1 MNNIDVVS
9 GQKISL
15 NVKTI
20 DDVEFAEKGND
31 LLVKMPDEETSLY
44 LKNFFLAAATEVP
57 PMLTYSD
64 GSVISA
70 AEITGKID
78 DFDPSIIAP
87 AAGGGSASS
96 SGGAGF
102 DAYADDGI
110 GNGISTENLLEA
122 TELEFELETVE
133 RSEVVEQTIN
143 VDDLDPCS
151 ELFDVRVAA
160 YRAAFPDQKS
170 DDGDKYGFSEGSI
183 LAGDHIPSSGDAQYS
198 VGQADRNN
206 DIIDANDFE
215 NGQNWLVGDIY
226 KEITDRDNFDLEVS
240 YSGSEATDNPNAT
253 PIFSDKLIADD
264 ATTLIVGDM
273 LVVNNSDI
281 NAKASIDLTVEPMVD
296 ASLPVSF
303 VPEDKIYSNIEFNSF
318 NDSIVGGVN
327 TTTMIGDIAYIS
339 NNSELGDEDGE
350 DLNNNKAS
358 LTASLSFSAN
368 TQALTNNEFNT
379 YNDIIDGTAGLH
391 DQLIVGDGAAG
402 NERLEGN
409 GEVVQWTD
417 MTISNSISLSASM
430 GNDISGNEFYQNND
444 LLTGGDGNDIIVGDA
459 YLEAGQLPDDLLSPS
474 HTEPSRLDLDT
485 SISLSSRGSFEIG
498 NEPGVYIPLEGGV
511 IEDNFFST
519 FNDIID
525 GGAGSDTLVGDSF
538 MENNLTNGEIYRNP
552 PEVVLQAEL
561 NVGIVNE
568 VPSDIFNDI
577 STGEFDEFYTIPGIV
592 RNNTASEFNDIIR
605 GDDGTG
611 IDDGNQNDL
620 IVGDMLVTGYSVN
633 VELKVER
640 EEKNYNEPIE
650 VNFGISE
657 NNQLT
662 AFSDTLIGGLGDDT
676 IVGDV
681 AFIAHDDDQ
690 TMFIQML
697 GNKYLD
703 DYETQREDAVAF
715 SDYLCGGAG
724 DDLLVGDFLGN
735 YEYRPIGIWNNGS
748 PYEIHGFKALTNDE
762 TQFSMQMFNDTL
774 HGNEGNDTLLGQMGD
789 DVLMG
794 GSGSDEFRYEGSH
807 LWDVIGADTVSGD
820 DYINLTPDNPVYL
833 AEGHDVIM
841 DFNHET
847 EGDTINLD
855 TLFDNLGIG
864 ENEDLRAYQVNI
876 ADNVLTVEGIDN
888 FSITVK
894 GDNLSDIS
902 MDDNFTSNQLSEMG
916 IVVSDVS

>member
-1 MNNIDVVS
+1 MYSIDVVS

-15 NVKTI
+15 NITDI

-31 LLVKMPDEETSLY
+31 LLVKMPNEEASLY
-44 LKNFFLAAATEVP
+44 LKNFFIAAATEIP
-57 PMLTYSD
+57 PILTFSD
-64 GSVISA
+64 GSIISA
-70 AEITGKID
+70 ADITGKIE
-78 DFDPSIIAP
+78 DFDPSLIAP

-102 DAYADDGI
+102 EAYNNEGI
-110 GNGISTENLLEA
+110 GNGLSTESLLVA
-122 TELEFELETVE
+122 SEFELETFE
-133 RSEVVEQTIN
+133 RSDVADQMIIDQTIN

-151 ELFDVRVAA
+151 ELFEARVAA

-170 DDGDKYGFSEGSI
+170 DDGDKFVFAEGSV
-183 LAGDHIPSSGDAQYS
+183 LAGDHIPGSGDAEYS

-215 NGQNWLVGDIY
+215 NGQKWLVGDIY
-226 KEITDRDNFDLEVS
+226 KEIADVDNFDLEIS

-253 PIFSDKLIADD
+253 PIFSDQLIADD
-264 ATTLIVGDM
+264 ETTLIVGDM
-273 LVVNNSDI
+273 LVVNDSNI
-281 NAKASIDLTVEPMVD
+281 NAKASIDLTVEPTADM
-296 ASLPVSF
+296 SLIS
-303 VPEDKIYSNIEFNSF
+303 EDKIYSNIEFNSF
-318 NDSIVGGVN
+318 NDSIVGGEN

-339 NNSELGDEDGE
+339 NNSNLGDEDGR

-358 LTASLSFSAN
+358 LTASISFSADA
-368 TQALTNNEFNT
+368 QALTNNEFNT

-391 DQLIVGDGAAG
+391 DQFIVGDGAAG

-409 GEVVQWTD
+409 GEAVQWTD
-417 MTISNSISLSASM
+417 MTISNSISLSVGM
-430 GNDISGNEFYQNND
+430 GYDASGNAFYQNND

-459 YLEAGQLPDDLLSPS
+459 YLESGQLPDDILSPS

-485 SISLSSRGSFEIG
+485 SISLSSHGSFEIG
-498 NEPGVYIPLEGGV
+498 NEPGVYIPIEGGV

-519 FNDIID
+519 FDDIID

-568 VPSDIFNDI
+568 VPSDIFYDV
-577 STGEFDEFYTIPGIV
+577 STGDFDEFYTIPGIV

-620 IVGDMLVTGYSVN
+620 IVGDMLVTGHSVN

-640 EEKNYNEPIE
+640 EETNYNNPIE
-650 VNFGISE
+650 VNIGVSE

-662 AFSDTLIGGLGDDT
+662 AFSDTLIGGIGDDT

-681 AFIAHDDDQ
+681 AFLGSDDDQ

-697 GNKYLD
+697 GNRYLE
-703 DYETQREDAVAF
+703 DYETQRDDAVAF

-735 YEYRPIGIWNNGS
+735 YEYRPIGIWNNGN
-748 PYEIHGFKALTNDE
+748 PYEVHGFKALTNDE

-794 GSGSDEFRYEGSH
+794 GSGTDQFRYEGSH

-833 AEGHDVIM
+833 AEGHDVIL

-855 TLFDNLGIG
+855 TLFDNLNIG
-864 ENEDLRAYQVNI
+864 ENDNLRAYQVNI
-876 ADNVLTVEGIDN
+876 SDNVLTVEGIEN

-916 IVVSDVS
+916 IIVSDVS